1 MILPKERPTAIIF
14 DWDNTLIDSWTTIHQ
29 ALSATF
35 TAYDLT
41 PWALDETRVRVQKSM
56 RDSFPALF
64 GDRWEEAGEYFYEQ
78 YDAIHIKTLT
88 PLADVETTLG
98 GLVEQG
104 IYLAVVS
111 NKKGHYLR
119 KEATHLG
126 WNKFFGQIVGALD
139 ADQDKPAVEPV
150 TMALNGSG
158 IETGTHVWFAGDSNI
173 DMECAKNASC
183 VPVLVREKEPEP
195 FEFKDHPPSV
205 HVSGCLALSKLIDTL

>member
-1 MILPKERPTAIIF
+1 LIVPKERPTAIIF

-35 TAYDLT
+35 TAYGLV
-41 PWALDETRVRVQKSM
+41 PWPLDETRIRVQKSM

-64 GDRWEEAGEYFYEQ
+64 GDLWEEAGEYFYEQ

-98 GLVEQG
+98 RLVEQG

-126 WNKFFGQIVGALD
+126 WDKFFGQIVGALD

-150 TMALNGSG
+150 TLALKGSSILAG
-158 IETGTHVWFAGDSNI
+158 PHVWFAGDSNI
-173 DMECAKNASC
+173 DMECAKNANC
-183 VPVLVREKEPEP
+183 VPVLVREKEPEHL
-195 FEFKDHPPSV
+195 EFKDNPPHI
-205 HVSGCLALSKLIDTL
+205 HVPGCLALSKLIETL